1 MIVLY
6 LTRIKQAMSRTE
18 SGQFAAGQ
26 SGNPAGRP
34 KGALGKATRWREA
47 LEPHGDELFKV
58 AVEHALGGDMAAL
71 KLCLERIS
79 PPVKPTSDPIE
90 FALQGETL
98 SQKAESVLSAIADG
112 VIDVDS
118 GRKLI
123 GAISD
128 LGKIIEVDSI
138 LERLEALE
146 AGV

>member
-1 MIVLY
+1 
-6 LTRIKQAMSRTE
+6 MSTK
-18 SGQFAAGQ
+18 FKAGQ

-58 AVEHALGGDMAAL
+58 AVEHALDGDMQAL

-79 PPVKPTSDPIE
+79 PAIKPSSDPVM
-90 FALQGETL
+90 FDLSGNTL
-98 SQKAESVLSAIADG
+98 SDKAESVLQAIADG

-128 LGKIIEVDSI
+128 LGRIIEVDSI

-146 AGV
+146 SGV

>member
-1 MIVLY
+1 
-6 LTRIKQAMSRTE
+6 MSRTE
-18 SGQFAAGQ
+18 KGTFAAGK

-47 LEPHGDELFKV
+47 LEPHGDDLFKV
-58 AVEHALGGDMAAL
+58 AVEYALGGDMTAL

-79 PPVKPTSDPIE
+79 PPVKPNSDPVE
-90 FALQGETL
+90 FSLHGETL
-98 SQKAESVLSAIADG
+98 SEKAESVLQAIADG

-138 LERLEALE
+138 LARIEALE
-146 AGV
+146 AGA

>member
-1 MIVLY
+1 M
-6 LTRIKQAMSRTE
+6 TTK
-18 SGQFAAGQ
+18 FKAGQ

-34 KGALGKATRWREA
+34 KGALGKSTRWREA
-47 LEPHGDELFKV
+47 LEPFGDALFKI
-58 AVEHALGGDMAAL
+58 AVERALDGDLTAL

-79 PPVKPTSDPIE
+79 PAIKPTSDPVE
-90 FALQGETL
+90 FSLHGTTL
-98 SQKAESVLSAIADG
+98 AEKAESVLQAIADG

-146 AGV
+146 AGA

>member
-1 MIVLY
+1 
-6 LTRIKQAMSRTE
+6 MSTK
-18 SGQFAAGQ
+18 FKAGQ

-47 LEPHGDELFKV
+47 LEPHGDDLFKV
-58 AVEHALGGDMAAL
+58 AVDHALDGDMTAL

-79 PPVKPTSDPIE
+79 PPVKPNSEPVTFDLSGD
-90 FALQGETL
+90 TL
-98 SQKAESVLSAIADG
+98 SAKAESVLQAIAGG

-128 LGKIIEVDSI
+128 LGKIIEI
-138 LERLEALE
+138 TELEKRLAQLE
-146 AGV
+146 QLQEMKK

>member
-1 MIVLY
+1 
-6 LTRIKQAMSRTE
+6 MSRTKK
-18 SGQFAAGQ
+18 GQFAAGK
-26 SGNPAGRP
+26 SGNPLGRP
-34 KGALGKATRWREA
+34 KGALGRATRWREA
-47 LEPHGDELFKV
+47 LEPHGDDLFKV
-58 AVEHALGGDMAAL
+58 AVEHALDGDMQAL

-79 PPVKPTSDPIE
+79 PPVKPNSEPVTFDLSGD
-90 FALQGETL
+90 TL
-98 SQKAESVLSAIADG
+98 SQKAESVLQAIADG

-146 AGV
+146 SGA

>member
-1 MIVLY
+1 
-6 LTRIKQAMSRTE
+6 MSTK
-18 SGQFAAGQ
+18 FKAGQ

-34 KGALGKATRWREA
+34 KGALGKSTRWRQA
-47 LEPHGDELFKV
+47 LSVHGDALFKI
-58 AVEHALGGDMAAL
+58 AVERALNGDMAAL

-79 PPVKPTSDPIE
+79 PPVKSTSDPIT
-90 FALQGETL
+90 FDLSGDTL
-98 SQKAESVLSAIADG
+98 SEKAESVLQAIADG

-128 LGKIIEVDSI
+128 LGRIIEVDSI

>member
-1 MIVLY
+1 
-6 LTRIKQAMSRTE
+6 MSRTE
-18 SGQFAAGQ
+18 SGQFAAGK

-47 LEPHGDELFKV
+47 LEPHGDDLFKV
-58 AVEHALGGDMAAL
+58 AVEHALSGDMAAL

-90 FALQGETL
+90 FALMGNTL
-98 SQKAESVLSAIADG
+98 SDKAESVLQAIADG

-128 LGKIIEVDSI
+128 LGKIIEI
-138 LERLEALE
+138 TELEKRLAQLE
-146 AGV
+146 QLQEKKK

>member
-1 MIVLY
+1 
-6 LTRIKQAMSRTE
+6 MSRTE
-18 SGQFAAGQ
+18 KGQFAKGQ

-34 KGALGKATRWREA
+34 RGALGKVTRWREA
-47 LEPHGDELFKV
+47 LSVHGDDLFKV
-58 AVEHALGGDMAAL
+58 AVEHALNGDMTAL

-79 PPVKPTSDPIE
+79 PPVKSTSDPVE
-90 FALQGETL
+90 FSLHGDTL
-98 SQKAESVLSAIADG
+98 SEKAESVLTAIADG
-112 VIDVDS
+112 QIDVDS

-128 LGKIIEVDSI
+128 LGRIIEVDSI

>member
-1 MIVLY
+1 MIGLY
-6 LTRIKQAMSRTE
+6 LTRIKQVMSTK
-18 SGQFAAGQ
+18 FKKGQ
-26 SGNPAGRP
+26 SGNPKGRP

-58 AVEHALGGDMAAL
+58 AVDHALSGDMAAL

-90 FALQGETL
+90 FSLQGETL
-98 SQKAESVLSAIADG
+98 SQKAESVLQAIADG
-112 VIDVDS
+112 VIDCDS

-128 LGKIIEVDSI
+128 LGKIIEI
-138 LERLEALE
+138 TELEKRLAQLE
-146 AGV
+146 QLQEMKK

>member
-1 MIVLY
+1 
-6 LTRIKQAMSRTE
+6 MSTK
-18 SGQFAAGQ
+18 FKAGQ

-34 KGALGKATRWREA
+34 RGALGKATKWRMK
-47 LEPHGDELFKV
+47 LEPHGDALFKV
-58 AVEHALGGDMAAL
+58 AVEHALDGDMTAL

-79 PPVKPTSDPIE
+79 PPVKPSSDPVI
-90 FALQGETL
+90 FDLSGDTL
-98 SQKAESVLSAIADG
+98 SDKAESVLQAIADG

-146 AGV
+146 SGV

>member
-1 MIVLY
+1 
-6 LTRIKQAMSRTE
+6 MSTK
-18 SGQFAAGQ
+18 FKKGQ

-34 KGALGKATRWREA
+34 KGALGKATKWRLA
-47 LEPHGDELFKV
+47 LEPHGDELFKTAV
-58 AVEHALGGDMAAL
+58 AHALSGDMAAL

-79 PPVKPTSDPIE
+79 PPIKANSLPVE
-90 FALQGETL
+90 FALQGSSL
-98 SQKAESVLSAIADG
+98 SEKAESVLKAIADG

-128 LGKIIEVDSI
+128 LGRIIEVDSI

>member
-1 MIVLY
+1 MSVIMKPVFNKD
-6 LTRIKQAMSRTE
+6 LTGMSTK
-18 SGQFAAGQ
+18 FKAGQ

-47 LEPHGDELFKV
+47 LEPHGDDLFKV
-58 AVEHALGGDMAAL
+58 AVDHALDGDMTAL

-79 PPVKPTSDPIE
+79 PPVKPTSDPVL
-90 FALQGETL
+90 FDLSGDTL
-98 SQKAESVLSAIADG
+98 SDKAESVLQAIAGG

-146 AGV
+146 SGA

>member
-1 MIVLY
+1 
-6 LTRIKQAMSRTE
+6 MSTK
-18 SGQFAAGQ
+18 FKVGQ

-34 KGALGKATRWREA
+34 RGALGKATKWREA
-47 LEPHGDELFKV
+47 LEPHGDDLFKV
-58 AVEHALGGDMAAL
+58 AVDHALDGDMTAL

-79 PPVKPTSDPIE
+79 PPVKASSDPIE
-90 FALQGETL
+90 FSLQGNTL
-98 SQKAESVLSAIADG
+98 SEKAESVLQAIAAG

-128 LGKIIEVDSI
+128 LGRILEVDSI

-146 AGV
+146 SGA

>member
-1 MIVLY
+1 
-6 LTRIKQAMSRTE
+6 MSTK
-18 SGQFAAGQ
+18 FKAGQ

-34 KGALGKATRWREA
+34 KGALGRATKWREA
-47 LEPHGDELFKV
+47 LSEHGDDLFKV
-58 AVEHALGGDMAAL
+58 AVDHALDGDMTAL

-79 PPVKPTSDPIE
+79 PPVKPTSDPVE
-90 FALQGETL
+90 FFLHGKTL
-98 SQKAESVLSAIADG
+98 SEKAESVLQAIADG

-146 AGV
+146 SGA

>member
-1 MIVLY
+1 
-6 LTRIKQAMSRTE
+6 MSRTE
-18 SGQFAAGQ
+18 KGQFAAGK

-34 KGALGKATRWREA
+34 KGALGRATKWRMA
-47 LEPHGDELFKV
+47 LEPHGDQLFKV
-58 AVEHALGGDMAAL
+58 AVDHALSGDMAAL

-90 FALQGETL
+90 FSLQGSTL
-98 SQKAESVLSAIADG
+98 SEKAESVLQAIADG

-146 AGV
+146 SGA

>member
-1 MIVLY
+1 
-6 LTRIKQAMSRTE
+6 MSTK
-18 SGQFAAGQ
+18 FKAGQ

-34 KGALGKATRWREA
+34 RGALGKATKWREA
-47 LEPHGDELFKV
+47 LEPHGDALFKI
-58 AVEHALGGDMAAL
+58 AVDHALDGDMQAL

-79 PPVKPTSDPIE
+79 PPIKANSTPVE
-90 FALQGETL
+90 FALHGDTL
-98 SQKAESVLSAIADG
+98 SAKAESVLQAIADG

-138 LERLEALE
+138 LERLEKLE
-146 AGV
+146 SGA

>member
-1 MIVLY
+1 
-6 LTRIKQAMSRTE
+6 MSTK
-18 SGQFAAGQ
+18 FKAGQ

-34 KGALGKATRWREA
+34 KGALGKSTRWREA
-47 LEPHGDELFKV
+47 LEPHGDALFKV
-58 AVEHALGGDMAAL
+58 AVSHALSGDMTAL

-79 PPVKPTSDPIE
+79 PPVKATSDPVL
-90 FALQGETL
+90 FDLSGDTL
-98 SQKAESVLSAIADG
+98 RAKAESVLQAIADG

-146 AGV
+146 SGV

>member
-1 MIVLY
+1 
-6 LTRIKQAMSRTE
+6 MSRTKK
-18 SGQFAAGQ
+18 GQFAAGQ

-58 AVEHALGGDMAAL
+58 AVEHALSGDMTAL

-79 PPVKPTSDPIE
+79 PAIKPNADPIE
-90 FALQGETL
+90 FILQGENL
-98 SQKAESVLSAIADG
+98 SQKAESVLQAIADG

-128 LGKIIEVDSI
+128 LGKI
-138 LERLEALE
+138 LEITELEKRLTQLE
-146 AGV
+146 QLQETKK

>member
-1 MIVLY
+1 
-6 LTRIKQAMSRTE
+6 MSRTE
-18 SGQFAAGQ
+18 SGQFAAGK

-47 LEPHGDELFKV
+47 LEPHGDGLFKV
-58 AVEHALGGDMAAL
+58 AVSHALDGDMTAL

-79 PPVKPTSDPIE
+79 PPVKPTSDPVE
-90 FALQGETL
+90 FSLHGETL
-98 SQKAESVLSAIADG
+98 SEKAESVLQAIADG

-138 LERLEALE
+138 LARIEALE
-146 AGV
+146 AGA

>member
-1 MIVLY
+1 
-6 LTRIKQAMSRTE
+6 MSTK
-18 SGQFAAGQ
+18 FKAGQ

-34 KGALGKATRWREA
+34 RGALGKATRWREA
-47 LEPHGDELFKV
+47 LEPHGNELFKV
-58 AVEHALGGDMAAL
+58 AVDHALDGDMQAL

-79 PPVKPTSDPIE
+79 PPVKPTSDPVM
-90 FALQGETL
+90 FDLSGDTL
-98 SQKAESVLSAIADG
+98 SDKAESVLQAIADG

-146 AGV
+146 TGA

>member
-1 MIVLY
+1 
-6 LTRIKQAMSRTE
+6 MSRTE
-18 SGQFAAGQ
+18 SGQFAKGR
-26 SGNPAGRP
+26 SGNPSGRP

-47 LEPHGDELFKV
+47 LEPHGDQLFKT
-58 AVEHALGGDMAAL
+58 AVEHALNGDMQAL

-79 PPVKPTSDPIE
+79 PAIKPSSDPVM
-90 FALQGETL
+90 FDLSGETL
-98 SQKAESVLSAIADG
+98 SQKAESVLQAIADG

-128 LGKIIEVDSI
+128 LGRIIEVDSI

-146 AGV
+146 SGA